1 MLMERSRSKVDVGR
15 RRQEAG
21 EVVDGKVAESVD
33 RKVGLL
39 EVEVGRRRL
48 EAVGRVGW
56 MVERVPRML
65 METSVSSTVPGES

>member
-1 MLMERSRSKVDVGR
+1 MERSRSKVDVGR

-39 EVEVGRRRL
+39 EVAVGLRRL
-48 EAVGRVGW
+48 EAVGW
-56 MVERVPRML
+56 MIERVPRML